1 MSLDLAALVPPPA
14 VLAFSPREKCRELL
28 KRAFPRRRGQLI
40 LVRTR
45 ADLRTVLQE
54 QFVDAVIV
62 DLAQPTDEHW
72 AVAGIAR
79 EFPSLPFVGL
89 TAHRP
94 AESATIARALSEF
107 EFADCLAEGVDDA
120 MIRELLTAVTFSHRF
135 RVAVDGAHT
144 MIGLDTELQQQAWQV
159 IIAFGGRP
167 VRTEQ
172 IAEALQMTREHL
184 SRRFS
189 ADGAP
194 NLKRV
199 IDVAR
204 LIAAAE
210 LAKNPGLDLV
220 DVARILG
227 YASGS
232 HLSATTQRVIGV
244 KSLSLARL
252 RATDILE
259 RFAKTGRRSRT

>member
-1 MSLDLAALVPPPA
+1 MALDLATLVPPPA
-14 VLAFSPREKCRELL
+14 VLAFAPREKARELL

-40 LVRTR
+40 LVRTP

-62 DLAQPTDEHW
+62 DLAQPTDDHW
-72 AVAGIAR
+72 SAAACAR

-94 AESATIARALSEF
+94 AEAATIARACVDY

-120 MIRELLTAVTFSHRF
+120 MIRELLVSVTFTHRF
-135 RVAVDGAHT
+135 RVAVEGAHT
-144 MIGLDTELQQQAWQV
+144 VLGLQPGLQRDAWQV

-172 IAEALQMTREHL
+172 IAKALQVTREHL
-184 SRRFS
+184 SRRFA

-259 RFAKTGRRSRT
+259 RFVKTGRRSRK